1 MHKPFHL
8 LAAVCC
14 ALASYAQQKD
24 TLVLFYKPDQYVISK
39 VEKQKLD
46 SFLLHNWDRLSI
58 NGYTDET
65 DDEEHNLE
73 LSKRRSGEVCEY
85 LINRNIPAAV
95 ITSQFF
101 GESMP
106 KADNASDEGR
116 ALNRRTEIIGY
127 RYARVQLKPKDDP
140 MKPVTQTLDNGF
152 IITYRPG
159 VLPGDMANNF
169 AAGSGLDFQVITNTV
184 EMRRNNLFNN
194 TTNGEI
200 LSSVVIFCA
209 GRMNPCKLDSPILI
223 KVPIPYQITCPVTKV
238 KFFNA
243 VVENGRR
250 IWEEESKQLCPEI
263 IDGRQ
268 YVGVWMDDFCQCI
281 NFDFKIDPECFDTDS
296 TQLQYV
302 NADVRDMMAELK
314 GLNSV
319 YLPRKTGDSTYHI
332 IHLKEKMD
340 EAVLSFSLYNG
351 KRRIRGFKDKRLS
364 DFPFDSAARQYVLS
378 TGTQQFYFPR
388 LNVWDVVLNVN
399 GDRYRVA
406 ENKNKYDFV
415 HLKHKSDSILVDFT
429 IFESKKR
436 MTQYKNQPLRS
447 LRYDAAKGCYI
458 IDRDFLK
465 ELKQKTTVAE
475 R

>member
-1 MHKPFHL
+1 MHKPLHL

-14 ALASYAQQKD
+14 ALVSYGQKTD
-24 TLVLFYKPDQYVISK
+24 TLVIFYKSDQYTISK
-39 VEKQKLD
+39 QEKQKLD
-46 SFLLHNWDRLSI
+46 SFLLGDWDRLSI
-58 NGYTDET
+58 CGYTDET
-65 DDEEHNLE
+65 DDEDYNLE
-73 LSKRRSGEVCEY
+73 LSKRRSGEVY
-85 LINRNIPAAV
+85 QYFMDKKIGAA
-95 ITSQFF
+95 ITSQFV

-106 KADNASDEGR
+106 KADNGTEEGK

-159 VLPGDMANNF
+159 GLPGDMANNF
-169 AAGSGLDFQVITNTV
+169 AAGSGIDFQVITNTV
-184 EMRRNNLFNN
+184 EMRQNNLFNN

-200 LSSVVIFCA
+200 LSSVLIFCA

-223 KVPIPYQITCPVTKV
+223 KVPIPFQIKCPVTKV

-250 IWEEESKQLCPEI
+250 IWEEESRQLCPEI

-302 NADVRDMMAELK
+302 NTNVRDLTAELK

-319 YLPRKTGDSTYHI
+319 YLPRKIGDSTYRI
-332 IHLKEKMD
+332 LHLKEKLD

-351 KRRIRGFKDKRLS
+351 KRRIRGFKDKRLN
-364 DFPFDSAARQYVLS
+364 DFPYDSATGQYILS
-378 TGTQQFYFPR
+378 TATQKLHFPR

-399 GDRYRVA
+399 GDRYRVP
-406 ENKNKYDFV
+406 EDKNSYDFIY
-415 HLKHKSDSILVDFT
+415 LKHKTDSILVDFT
-429 IFESKKR
+429 IFETKKR
-436 MTQYKNQPLRS
+436 MTQYRNQPLKS
-447 LRYDAAKGCYI
+447 LRYDAAKGSYV
-458 IDRDFLK
+458 IDKDFIK
-465 ELKQKTTVAE
+465 ELKQKASVTGL
-475 R
+475 